1 VSDKSIADNI
11 QGDGLKVAVVAA
23 KFNKFITS
31 RLLDGARVAF
41 KDHGV
46 NEKDIKVVWVPGS
59 FEIPLAAKI
68 LADSRDFD
76 TIVCLGAVIKG
87 DTDHNQY
94 IATQVARGIS
104 DITLTTKIPVVF
116 GILTTDNVEQA
127 IERVG
132 GSNGE
137 YTGVPRLSSKIDKED
152 DLVIGRPNGNSGY
165 NFALTAIEMANLVR
179 AIS

>member
-11 QGDGLKVAVVAA
+11 QGEGLKIAIVAA
-23 KFNKFITS
+23 KFNEFITS
-31 RLLDGARVAF
+31 RLLHGARVAF
-41 KDHGV
+41 KDYGV
-46 NEKDIKVVWVPGS
+46 NEKDTKVVWVPGS

-76 TIVCLGAVIKG
+76 AVVCLGAVIKG
-87 DTDHNQY
+87 DTDHNEY

-104 DITLTTKIPVVF
+104 DVSLTTKIPVVF
-116 GILTTDNVEQA
+116 GVLTTDNVEQA

-132 GSNGE
+132 GSDEE
-137 YTGVPRLSSKIDKED
+137 YTGVPRLSSKLDEED
-152 DLVIGRPNGNSGY
+152 NLAGHANGNSGY

-179 AIS
+179 TIS

>member
-1 VSDKSIADNI
+1 MSDKSISDNI

-76 TIVCLGAVIKG
+76 TIVCLGAVIKA
-87 DTDHNQY
+87 HNRFL
-94 IATQVARGIS
+94 ARHLSEHGS
-104 DITLTTKIPVVF
+104 SHPLPGLSSHLCARPPGAGTLGPAGLQLCHQF
-116 GILTTDNVEQA
+116 
-127 IERVG
+127 
-132 GSNGE
+132 
-137 YTGVPRLSSKIDKED
+137 PRLQGPESARHQGQA
-152 DLVIGRPNGNSGY
+152 GRQASFVAGRFLY
-165 NFALTAIEMANLVR
+165 RRRRL
-179 AIS
+179 